1 MSENA
6 IILEL
11 LESMLGDPKNHNPY
25 KGQISFDC
33 PVCSYDIKGLESGD
47 GKGNLEVNYKRNI
60 FKCWACS
67 DTHYTKGHLGKLIK
81 KWGTPSHKR
90 LFELTNPEDGQSPQN
105 KTYRIPKLPYN
116 FIKISEG
123 NPLSIP
129 HKEAVNYLKKRGVTN
144 DIIEKYNL
152 GYVLEGEY
160 RYRIIVPSYDT
171 EGEVNYFVGRSFIK
185 TKLKYKNPEYPKD
198 KIIFNEPLIN
208 WNEDIHLVEGVFD
221 MCFLPNA
228 IPILGKVISDNLWK
242 KLYDKSKGNIIICLD
257 SDAWDNAEK
266 LYFKL
271 NGGTLRG
278 RVRVVKM
285 PDGKD
290 VGDIR
295 GDINKKMILNLER

>member
-11 LESMLGDPKNHNPY
+11 LESMLGEAKNHNPY

-33 PVCSYDIKGLESGD
+33 PVCSYDVKGLEDGD
-47 GKGNLEVNYKRNI
+47 GKGNLEINYKRNI

-81 KWGTPSHKR
+81 RWGTPSHQR
-90 LFELTNPEDGQSPQN
+90 LFDLTNPEDYENPQN
-105 KTYRIPKLPYN
+105 KKYRIPVLPRNLIKLD
-116 FIKISEG
+116 EG

-129 HKEAVNYLKKRGVTN
+129 HKEVTNYLKKRGVTKE
-144 DIIEKYNL
+144 IIEKYNL

-160 RYRIIVPSYDT
+160 RYRVIVPSYDLD
-171 EGEVNYFVGRSFIK
+171 GEVNYFVGRSFIN

-198 KIIFNEPLIN
+198 RIIFNEPLID
-208 WNEDIHLVEGVFD
+208 WNKDIYLVEGVFD
-221 MCFLPNA
+221 MFFLDNA

-242 KLYDKSKGNIIICLD
+242 KLYDKSEGKIIICLD
-257 SDAWDNAEK
+257 SDAWESAEK

-271 NGGTLRG
+271 NGGNLRG

-295 GDINKKMILNLER
+295 GNINKEMILNLEK

>member
-33 PVCSYDIKGLESGD
+33 PVCSYDIKGLDCGD
-47 GKGNLEVNYKRNI
+47 GKGNLEINYKRNI

-67 DTHYTKGHLGKLIK
+67 DTHYTKGHLGKLVK
-81 KWGTPSHKR
+81 KWGNPSHNR
-90 LFELTNPEDGQSPQN
+90 LFELTNPEDGQTLQN
-105 KTYRIPKLPYN
+105 KTYTIPKLPRN
-116 FIKISEG
+116 FIKISDG

-129 HKEAVNYLKKRGVTN
+129 HKEAVNYLKRRGVTQQ
-144 DIIEKYNL
+144 IIEKYNL
-152 GYVLEGEY
+152 GYVLDGEY
-160 RYRIIVPSYDT
+160 RYRIIVPSYDQ
-171 EGEVNYFVGRSFIK
+171 EGELNYFVGRSFIK

-208 WNEDIHLVEGVFD
+208 WEEDIYLVEGVFD
-221 MCFLPNA
+221 MFFLPNS

-242 KLYDKSKGNIIICLD
+242 KLYDKAKGKIIICLD

-271 NGGTLRG
+271 NGGNLRG
-278 RVRVVKM
+278 RIRVVKM